1 MRLAGQAKMG
11 YYPTPP
17 ELLPVLI
24 KCLKRGGSG
33 LLRIFDPCAGEGHAL
48 EALGEH
54 LDAITYG
61 IELDRERGITA
72 QRNLYECLIGD
83 CQTAMVSRH
92 FASLLLLNPPYDW
105 SAAGDA
111 LDKSERYERTFLRD
125 TIKSLRPG
133 GVLIYLIPLRRLDR
147 KVARMLSHRFEKIRL
162 FRLPAELYR
171 RFHQVVVFGVARA
184 KLKPDEAIHRYLVDA
199 GAGRR
204 VVPSLPEEPDFFYPV
219 PPSLKVKLLLFRTNK
234 IDPAE
239 LEREIESQGLR
250 DRLLELWSPPEAAR
264 KLEAIM
270 PLRSGHLAQLIA
282 CGLVGGVVHDRDGL
296 RPLLVKGST
305 KKEVDRRIEY
315 ENGKER
321 HIETERF
328 VITVNA
334 YNRDGCLITIQ

>member
-17 ELLPVLI
+17 ELLPLLI

-48 EALGEH
+48 KALGEH
-54 LDAITYG
+54 LDAVTYG
-61 IELDRERGITA
+61 IELDRERGSTA

-83 CQTAMVSRH
+83 CQKAMVSRH

-105 SAAGDA
+105 SAAEDV

-125 TIKSLRPG
+125 MTKTLRPG

-147 KVARMLSHRFEKIRL
+147 KVARMLSHRFEEIRL
-162 FRLPAELYR
+162 FCLPDELYR
-171 RFHQVVVFGVARA
+171 RFHQVVVFGMARA
-184 KLKPDEAIHRYLVDA
+184 KLKPDDAVYRYLVDA
-199 GAGRR
+199 GAGRA
-204 VVPSLPEEPDFFYPV
+204 VVPHLPEEPDFVYSV
-219 PPSLKVKLLLFRTNK
+219 PPSLKVKPLMFRTSQ

-250 DRLLELWSPPEAAR
+250 NRLLELWSPSRAVR

-282 CGLVGGVVHDRDGL
+282 CGLVGGVVRDWEGL
-296 RPLLVKGST
+296 RPLLVKGTT
-305 KKEVDRRIEY
+305 KKEIDCRIEH
-315 ENGKER
+315 EKGKER

-334 YNRDGCLITIQ
+334 YDRDGRLITIQ

>member
-17 ELLPVLI
+17 ELLPLLC
-24 KCLKRGGSG
+24 KCLQRAGSG
-33 LLRIFDPCAGEGHAL
+33 LLRVFDPCAGEGHAL
-48 EALGEH
+48 KALGEH

-105 SAAGDA
+105 SAAGDVR
-111 LDKSERYERTFLRD
+111 DKSERYERTFLRD
-125 TIKSLRPG
+125 TVKALRPE

-147 KVARMLSHRFEKIRL
+147 KVARMLSHRFQEIRL
-162 FRLPAELYR
+162 FRLPDELYR

-184 KLKPDEAIHRYLVDA
+184 KLKPDEAVHRYLVDA
-199 GAGRR
+199 GAGRA
-204 VVPSLPEEPDFFYPV
+204 VVPPLPDEPDFVYPV
-219 PPSLKVKLLLFRTNK
+219 PPSLKVKPLVFRTNE
-234 IDPAE
+234 IDPEE
-239 LEREIESQGLR
+239 LEREIASQGLH
-250 DRLLELWSPPEAAR
+250 DRLLEMWSPSRNAR

-282 CGLVGGVVHDRDGL
+282 CGLVGGVVRDRDGL
-296 RPLLVKGST
+296 RPLLVKGTT
-305 KKEVDRRIEY
+305 KKEVDRRIEH
-315 ENGKER
+315 EKGKER

-334 YNRDGCLITIQ
+334 YDRDGCLITIQ